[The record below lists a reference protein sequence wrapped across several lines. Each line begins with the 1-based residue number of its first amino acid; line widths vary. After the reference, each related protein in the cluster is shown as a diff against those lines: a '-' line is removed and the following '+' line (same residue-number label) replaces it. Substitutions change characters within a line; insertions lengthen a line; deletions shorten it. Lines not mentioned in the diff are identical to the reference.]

1 MDALAVSHWYTPWGI
16 LAILLILL
24 IGGGVWTHE
33 NTRLAQ
39 AAVLTPALAN
49 AASSGAATLGM
60 SAAKN
65 APATD
70 DGLMSGLK
78 EELFQLELDRQQ
90 DKISLEEYAS
100 ARSAL
105 EQTLQRAVRRRSS

>member
-1 MDALAVSHWYTPWGI
+1 
-16 LAILLILL
+16 
-24 IGGGVWTHE
+24 
-33 NTRLAQ
+33 
-39 AAVLTPALAN
+39 
-49 AASSGAATLGM
+49 
-60 SAAKN
+60 
-65 APATD
+65 
-70 DGLMSGLK
+70 MSGLK